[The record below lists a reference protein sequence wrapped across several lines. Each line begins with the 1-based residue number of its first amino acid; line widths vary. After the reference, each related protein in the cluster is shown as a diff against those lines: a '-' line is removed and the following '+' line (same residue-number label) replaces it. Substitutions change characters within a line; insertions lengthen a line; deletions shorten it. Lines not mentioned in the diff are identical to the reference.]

1 MRYALIL
8 SFVALPAFGQD
19 AGSSDTEAEPPV
31 GGVGR
36 LACSAIVGPEN
47 AAYLGQV
54 GDWALGY
61 MAGRLDAGD
70 ELAEGETLSPDD
82 TVDVVAGVAVRCRE
96 SPDQPVIEAVRDFA
110 ERVFGTEAQAG
121 PIVADAPPPPPDAP
135 ENAASAE
142 PPRESV
148 APEPRPS
155 TAPSGTEPANA
166 GSSSTAP
173 SRTGPAGAS
182 TARPTSPGAE
192 PSDAEESSP
201 STGSNSS
208 TTSSPSTSS
217 ARTPSASIASPGT
230 NRDSAEQDAQTG
242 NGD

>member
-19 AGSSDTEAEPPV
+19 AGAPDTEAEPPV

-96 SPDQPVIEAVRDFA
+96 NPDQPVIEAVRGFA

-135 ENAASAE
+135 ESAAEAE
-142 PPRESV
+142 PPRESI

-155 TAPSGTEPANA
+155 TAPSGTEPASA
-166 GSSSTAP
+166 GSANPAASA
-173 SRTGPAGAS
+173 TGPANAS
-182 TARPTSPGAE
+182 TARPTSPGTE
-192 PSDAEESSP
+192 PSDADESATS
-201 STGSNSS
+201 GASNSS
-208 TTSSPSTSS
+208 RTSSPGTSSARTSSPST
-217 ARTPSASIASPGT
+217 ASPATSG
-230 NRDSAEQDAQTG
+230 DSADQDAQTG
-242 NGD
+242 SGD